1 MIYPRKQAMQ
11 IHQKVRQ
18 LVGVKIAIGVL
29 ATLMALG
36 ATAAYSPTRDVWI
49 AKKLTGGPIAFATT
63 SFPFTISC
71 TSDAQGNPPT
81 WPPFSLTDN
90 GPGAFSFS
98 QPYETVPERTVGAVC
113 TLTETRPAAPAGYV
127 WTTPTSITFTV
138 LPGPDGGVHQSG
150 QEVLFPNTLVAA
162 PAEPTGVP
170 TLSRGS
176 LWALALLMAALGIAL
191 SRLARRQR

>member
-1 MIYPRKQAMQ
+1 MQ

-18 LVGVKIAIGVL
+18 LAGLRIAIGVL

-36 ATAAYSPTRDVWI
+36 ATAASSPTRDIFV
-49 AKKLTGGPIAFATT
+49 AKKLTGGPSSFATT
-63 SFPFTISC
+63 SFLFTIIC
-71 TSDAQGNPPT
+71 TGDPLGNPPT
-81 WPPFSLTDN
+81 WPAFSLTDN
-90 GPGAFSFS
+90 GPGPFNFSGPFT
-98 QPYETVPERTVGAVC
+98 TVPERTVGAVC